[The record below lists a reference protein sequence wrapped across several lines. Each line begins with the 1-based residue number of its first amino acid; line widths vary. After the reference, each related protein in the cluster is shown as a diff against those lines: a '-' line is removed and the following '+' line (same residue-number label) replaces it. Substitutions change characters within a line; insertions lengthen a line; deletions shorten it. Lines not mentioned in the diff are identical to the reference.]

1 MVPEPRVLWHRG
13 PDSGIFGSAPTATPV
28 WHQWAARRGR
38 VCLTGQD
45 SVSDEAA
52 RIREHL
58 ARLAAGRARLE
69 SRLAELGPNVPAAPD
84 RVSHKG
90 PVNDRSPAGEKIA
103 SFRIILLDPASG
115 TPSRLLAT
123 Y

>member
-1 MVPEPRVLWHRG
+1 MVPESRVLWHRG
-13 PDSGIFGSAPTATPV
+13 PDSGIFGSVPMAAPV
-28 WHQWAARRGR
+28 WHQWAARWER

-52 RIREHL
+52 RIREHFV
-58 ARLAAGRARLE
+58 RLAAERARLE

-103 SFRIILLDPASG
+103 LFRIILLDPAWG
-115 TPSRLLAT
+115 TPSRLLTT